1 MTKTLELLERM
12 MDDIEARSFET
23 RFKPT
28 LDDLT
33 KAELSVA
40 YKAKADA
47 LYEVGVELLSARE
60 AKLLMEHRDFLF
72 IY

>member
-1 MTKTLELLERM
+1 MTKTLELLEKM

-23 RFKPT
+23 HFKPT

-33 KAELSVA
+33 KEEFSVI

-47 LYEVGVELLSARE
+47 LYEVGVKLLSARE
-60 AKLLMEHRDFLF
+60 AKLLMKHRDFLF
-72 IY
+72 IW

>member
-12 MDDIEARSFET
+12 MDDIEACSFET
-23 RFKPT
+23 HFKPT

-33 KAELSVA
+33 KTELSVIH
-40 YKAKADA
+40 KAKADA
-47 LYEVGVELLSARE
+47 LYEVGVKLLSARE
-60 AKLLMEHRDFLF
+60 AKLLMKHRDFLF